1 MKIKIV
7 LKLFLCVAALVIA
20 GCATGR
26 VDWNTRVGN
35 FTLDQAVIELG
46 PPDKQAKLSDGR
58 TVADW
63 VSRSSGGTSVS
74 VGSGFGGGYYGG
86 YPGGVGMVQTY
97 NYPNY
102 SESKLRL
109 TFSTNSVLE
118 NWARK

>member
-1 MKIKIV
+1 MKTKTV
-7 LKLFLCVAALVIA
+7 LKLFLCVAGLVIA

-26 VDWNTRVGN
+26 VDWSTRVGS
-35 FTLDQAVIELG
+35 FTFDQAVIELG

-86 YPGGVGMVQTY
+86 YRGGVGVVQTY
-97 NYPNY
+97 NYPDTY
-102 SESKLRL
+102 ESKLRL

-118 NWARK
+118 KWVRK